1 MLRHLDPAAILISM
15 ETSNGEPWNVR
26 GKTVLV
32 TGGNS
37 GIGKA
42 TVVELVRRG
51 AHVQFTSRSAAKGE
65 AAQGEIQ
72 ALARGPAAGT
82 VQTRQLDLASFLS
95 IDSFAKDL
103 LDQVPALD
111 VVVHNAGLIQTERRE
126 TVDGFELTFGTNH
139 LGTFL
144 LNQLL
149 LPRLRESAPARIV
162 VVASNAHGRIKDG
175 LDFDDLQSKLRYGAV
190 DVYPASKLANIL
202 FTRQLAKR
210 LAGSEVTANCL
221 HPGVVASNFNA
232 DGGTGGMWGFTFKW
246 LRPLLLSPK
255 KGARTSVHLCCEPG
269 IGAVNGAYFESCRV
283 EAAGASQLDR
293 LSCVLPAKLSG
304 PNLVIQPPQN
314 PLRHLNIH
322 KRNLNPMPH
331 TPRPRGIHRNRRHP
345 LPMIKR

>member
-1 MLRHLDPAAILISM
+1 MTIM
-15 ETSNGEPWNVR
+15 ESPNGEPWDVR

-65 AAQGEIQ
+65 AALGEIQ
-72 ALARGPAAGT
+72 ASARGPGAGT
-82 VQTRQLDLASFLS
+82 VQVRQLDLASFQS

-103 LDQVPALD
+103 LDQVPALH
-111 VVVHNAGLIQTERRE
+111 VLVHNAGLIQTERRE
-126 TVDGFELTFGTNH
+126 TVDGFEVTFGTNH

-144 LNQLL
+144 LNQIL
-149 LPRLRESAPARIV
+149 LPRLRKSAPARIV
-162 VVASNAHGRIKDG
+162 VVASNAHWRIKDG
-175 LDFDDLQSKLRYGAV
+175 LDFDDLQSKRRYVAV
-190 DVYPASKLANIL
+190 DVYSASKLANIL

-210 LAGSEVTANCL
+210 LEGSGVTANCL

-246 LRPLLLSPK
+246 LRPFLLTPK

-269 IGAVNGAYFESCRV
+269 IGTVNGAYFESCR
-283 EAAGASQLDR
+283 EATPSHAALDDAAALR
-293 LSCVLPAKLSG
+293 LWEISEALCSAVSP
-304 PNLVIQPPQN
+304 PLVTPQSSVSES
-314 PLRHLNIH
+314 RA
-322 KRNLNPMPH
+322 
-331 TPRPRGIHRNRRHP
+331 
-345 LPMIKR
+345 